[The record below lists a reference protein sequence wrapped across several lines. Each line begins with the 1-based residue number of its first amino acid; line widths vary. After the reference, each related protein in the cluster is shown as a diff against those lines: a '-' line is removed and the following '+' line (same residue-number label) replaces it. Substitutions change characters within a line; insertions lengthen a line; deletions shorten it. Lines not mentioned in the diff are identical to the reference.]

1 MSTQTA
7 TRYGTV
13 LLSPADAA
21 RMAQVSCETI
31 YREIDRGKLPARHV
45 GRQLRIDPADFRA
58 YLNRAEGAVPCH
70 TPE

>member
-1 MSTQTA
+1 MQVKTERFMTPTEVAELARVSVST
-7 TRYGTV
+7 V
-13 LLSPADAA
+13 K
-21 RMAQVSCETI
+21 
-31 YREIDRGKLPARHV
+31 REIERGELRAVHV